1 VAGKVPAIIAV
12 LPLLVQLVACA
23 ASPAT
28 QPDHSA
34 TGAVAKHE
42 EAKAAPVS
50 AQDAK
55 TFAQAVQRGDAAWQ
69 AGELDRA
76 VYYYVL
82 ALERSPQDAPTL
94 AKIGA
99 IEEGRGNLAQAEKAF
114 EMAHSADPQ
123 EPRIAERLAR
133 LYMRDE
139 KFDRAG
145 ELYAQVLALN
155 PQRSRALDGM
165 GEVCLARAEYVQ
177 AISYFDRALQGEN
190 ADTAAVLTHRG
201 HAKLLNND
209 LQGAEADLRAALAA
223 APRQDAMRYLAEL
236 QVRRG
241 DTAAA
246 LESLLRVMDTAQA
259 YNQVGVL
266 LMHVNNYRD
275 AHEYFAKAVSAS
287 PVWFEE
293 AQRNLALVDAHR
305 RDAGEAAGAGG
316 LPSQGSK

>member
-1 VAGKVPAIIAV
+1 VPSKALAIIAA
-12 LPLLVQLVACA
+12 LPLLVQLAACA
-23 ASPAT
+23 TSPAT
-28 QPDHSA
+28 QADQPA
-34 TGAVAKHE
+34 TGALAKPE
-42 EAKAAPVS
+42 EAKAAPAS

-55 TFAQAVQRGDAAWQ
+55 AFAQAVQRGDAAWQ

-82 ALERSPQDAPTL
+82 ALERSPRDAPTL

-99 IEEGRGNLAQAEKAF
+99 IEEGRGNLAHAEKAF
-114 EMAHSADPQ
+114 EMARSADPQ

-145 ELYAQVLALN
+145 EIYAQVLALN

-165 GEVCLARAEYVQ
+165 GEVCLARAEYAQSVG
-177 AISYFDRALQGEN
+177 YFDRALQGEK

-201 HAKLLNND
+201 YAKLLNDD
-209 LQGAEADLRAALAA
+209 LQGAEADLRAALAV

-246 LESLLRVMDTAQA
+246 LESLLRVMGTAQA
-259 YNQVGVL
+259 YNQLGVL
-266 LMHVNNYRD
+266 LMHVNNYPE

-293 AQRNLALVDAHR
+293 AQRNLALVDAHLR
-305 RDAGEAAGAGG
+305 SSARDAPARS
-316 LPSQGSK
+316 PSSGSE